1 MSAVLSTSA
10 RLPLPATA
18 SPTCLL
24 WGFPPAQL
32 KFLSQMISLASF
44 RATTVVLPKS
54 SQISLAVA
62 PPEAN
67 LGFLPPKLAVI
78 RADFSH
84 HAAPLPGVFQLPC
97 ELNSFLARVDYL
109 CYPPKA
115 NCINVFGL
123 TAGAGCSSVAFG
135 LANTATNSVY
145 VDASSSDPQDSP
157 SGYSPGL
164 RRLGFPAIPEFS
176 SISIE
181 GDLLVSRLGQVL
193 PRVGR
198 TRFLSLGS
206 RNPRHISYISSL
218 LSRAFS
224 LVIWDWGQLKSE
236 DLSPGVT
243 GKNLVIADYR
253 HASENRYYLRLLR
266 QTDVLIVTNRAPKKF
281 FLSKSRSGNLSLTN
295 CRELKHIQR
304 QGLGL
309 AWTGGF
315 QNQVTRLLQT
325 ILEDAR

>member
-10 RLPLPATA
+10 RLPLSATA

-44 RATTVVLPKS
+44 RATTAVLSKS
-54 SQISLAVA
+54 SQLSLAIA

-84 HAAPLPGVFQLPC
+84 HAVPLPGVFQLPC

-115 NCINVFGL
+115 SCINVFGL

-135 LANTATNSVY
+135 LANSAINSVY
-145 VDASSSDPQDSP
+145 VDASSSCSQDSP

-164 RRLGFPAIPEFS
+164 RRLGFPAIPDFS
-176 SISIE
+176 SINIE
-181 GDLLVSRLGQVL
+181 GDLLVSRLRQVL
-193 PRVGR
+193 PQVAR
-198 TRFLSLGS
+198 TRFLNLGS
-206 RNPRHISYISSL
+206 RNPRHIAYVTSL

-224 LVIWDWGQLKSE
+224 LVIWDWGQLKSG
-236 DLSPGVT
+236 DLSPGAT

-253 HASENRYYLRLLR
+253 RASENRHQLRILR
-266 QTDVLIVTNRAPKKF
+266 KTDALIVANRVPKKF
-281 FLSKSRSGNLSLTN
+281 FLLKPRSGNLSLTN

-309 AWTGGF
+309 AWGGVF

-325 ILEDAR
+325 ILEDAQ

>member
-10 RLPLPATA
+10 RLPLPATN

-44 RATTVVLPKS
+44 RATTAVLPKS
-54 SQISLAVA
+54 SQISLAIA

-115 NCINVFGL
+115 SCINVFGL

-135 LANTATNSVY
+135 LANSATNSVY
-145 VDASSSDPQDSP
+145 VDASSGPQDSS

-206 RNPRHISYISSL
+206 RNPRHIAYISSL

-266 QTDVLIVTNRAPKKF
+266 QTDALIVTNCAPKRI
-281 FLSKSRSGNLSLTN
+281 FLSKPSQGTLSF

-309 AWTGGF
+309 AWAGGF

>member
-44 RATTVVLPKS
+44 RATTAFLPKS
-54 SQISLAVA
+54 SQLSLAIA

-67 LGFLPPKLAVI
+67 LGFLPPKIAVI
-78 RADFSH
+78 RADFSQ
-84 HAAPLPGVFQLPC
+84 HASPLPGVFQLP
-97 ELNSFLARVDYL
+97 SQIKAFLARVDYL

-115 NCINVFGL
+115 SCLNVFGL

-135 LANTATNSVY
+135 LANSATNSIY
-145 VDASSSDPQDSP
+145 VDASSSSPQDSP

-164 RRLGFPAIPEFS
+164 RRLGFPAIPDFS
-176 SISIE
+176 SINIE
-181 GDLLVSRLGQVL
+181 GDLLVSRLRQVL
-193 PRVGR
+193 PQVAR

-206 RNPRHISYISSL
+206 QNPRHISYISSL

-224 LVIWDWGQLKSE
+224 LVIWDWGQMKSG

-243 GKNLVIADYR
+243 GKNLVVADYR
-253 HASENRYYLRLLR
+253 RASENRYYLRALR
-266 QTDVLIVTNRAPKKF
+266 KTDALIVTNRVPKKF
-281 FLSKSRSGNLSLTN
+281 FLSKPRSGYLSLSN

-304 QGLGL
+304 QGLGS
-309 AWTGGF
+309 AWAGVF

-325 ILEDAR
+325 ILEDAQ